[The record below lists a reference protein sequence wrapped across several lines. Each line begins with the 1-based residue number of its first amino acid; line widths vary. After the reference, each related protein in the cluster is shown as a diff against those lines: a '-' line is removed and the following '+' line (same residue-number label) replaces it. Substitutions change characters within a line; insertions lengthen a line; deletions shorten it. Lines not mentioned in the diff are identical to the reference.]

1 MTNYRGA
8 MSVDHA
14 IRLSPST
21 RAFSPKLLAL
31 VAVLILATAAF
42 GQAVLHDNG
51 PLITNPGEGAGGTDL
66 SVLQTALGLDMY
78 GGGVKP
84 GNGHSLADEFEVTTD
99 GGWQL
104 AGFEIPAYQTNSGLD
119 STLTGAYFQIWD
131 GPPGEAGS
139 TVLYGDLAVDR
150 LVDSTFSGIY
160 RVRDTDLANT
170 TRPIMTN
177 VVAADEVYLPRGTY
191 WLEFQ
196 VNGDD
201 ALAGPWVPP
210 VTVLGETTTGDAYQR
225 TLGAGWNPWVDT
237 GTAATAQGVPFVVL
251 GQDAGAELTPRSS
264 SPLAAEPGDTLVPV
278 LAFSA
283 STNMAPTVDLT
294 LGIVTLNHQ
303 GTGPAS
309 VSPGTWASLFLD
321 ANGDG
326 VADDPSAPLA
336 AALLAPDGTGTLT
349 VENAGMIAGA
359 GSGFVLAYDLK
370 ASLADAALPVVAA
383 SLALVLPGWW
393 LARRGKRGLLAAL
406 ALVALVATACGTPTP
421 PAKKSVQFRA
431 AIASASVTVA
441 NGQFA
446 GEVAPV
452 TITGERAVGP
462 VITVEY

>member
-1 MTNYRGA
+1 MAHYRGA
-8 MSVDHA
+8 MHADHA

-21 RAFSPKLLAL
+21 RAFSHKLLAL

-66 SVLQTALGLDMY
+66 SALQSALGLDVY

-84 GNGHSLADEFEVTTD
+84 GNGLSLADEFEVTTD

-119 STLTGAYFQIWD
+119 STLTGVYFQIWD

-160 RVRDTDLANT
+160 RVRDTDLANA

-196 VNGDD
+196 VDGDGT
-201 ALAGPWVPP
+201 LTGPWVPP

-251 GQDAGAELTPRSS
+251 GQDAGAALTPRSS
-264 SPLAAEPGDTLVPV
+264 SPLAAEPGDAGVPV

-283 STNMAPTVDLT
+283 SANMAPALDLT
-294 LGIVTLNHQ
+294 LGVVTLNHQ

-309 VSPGTWASLFLD
+309 ASPGAAVSLFLD

-326 VADDPSAPLA
+326 VADDPTAPLA
-336 AALLAPDGTGTLT
+336 TAPLGADGTGTLT
-349 VENAGMIAGA
+349 LANAGLIAGA
-359 GSGFVLAYDLK
+359 GSGFVLALDLK
-370 ASLADAALPVVAA
+370 DSLADAALPVVAA
-383 SLALVLPGWW
+383 SLALLLPGWW
-393 LARRGKRGLLAAL
+393 LARRGKRGLMAAL
-406 ALVALVATACGTPTP
+406 AAVALLATACGTPTP
-421 PAKKSVQFRA
+421 PAKNSVQFRA
-431 AIASASVTVA
+431 AIAAANVTVA
-441 NGQFA
+441 SGPFS
-446 GEVAPV
+446 GEVLPV
-452 TITGERAVGP
+452 DIAGAQAVGP